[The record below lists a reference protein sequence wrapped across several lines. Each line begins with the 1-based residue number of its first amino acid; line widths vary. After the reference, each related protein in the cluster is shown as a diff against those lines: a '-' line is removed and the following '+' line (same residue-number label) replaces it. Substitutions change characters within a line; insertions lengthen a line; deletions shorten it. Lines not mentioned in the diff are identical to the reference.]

1 MLLTRLGTGDLPTLR
16 CRVAPTGRWACQ
28 RYGRLWHDSR
38 PPGRRWYELTDDDGP
53 TSARGC
59 FSFASLTVR
68 GHSRLALL
76 STGGVVPPE

>member
-1 MLLTRLGTGDLPTLR
+1 MLLTRLSTGDLPTLR

-59 FSFASLTVR
+59 FSYAFTHRTWALSPCPPIDRRR
-68 GHSRLALL
+68 GPS
-76 STGGVVPPE
+76 